1 MKQSFQQHIR
11 KGVLEFLVL
20 ELLSRDKMYGYQII
34 QILQKESKEFFVL
47 KEGTL
52 YPILYRLE
60 KDGLAYSVW
69 DEPTN
74 AKTPKKFYC
83 ITEKGVA
90 ELAEQKNIWKRFSDT
105 MAKMVLHD

>member
-20 ELLSRDKMYGYQII
+20 ELLSRDKMYGYQVI
-34 QILQKESKEFFVL
+34 QLLQKESEEFFVL

-60 KDGLAYSVW
+60 EDGLAYSMW
-69 DEPTN
+69 DEPKS
-74 AKTPKKFYC
+74 AKTPKKYYC
-83 ITEKGVA
+83 ITEKGRA

-105 MAKMVLHD
+105 MTKMVLHD